1 MGRSRRIAAC
11 WPHALFLILRKHV
24 CPRVPGEKMES
35 SMNNTLFGWSPTM
48 FALLL
53 AALTG
58 GILLVV
64 LGLGASNTL
73 IWRMGLRNVARR
85 RGQTLMMLI
94 GLILAATF
102 ITASFGLQ
110 DSFNQSMVVD
120 RLMKRGNV
128 DEAVSGTLPQAQ
140 VNEALAHLQ
149 HMPQVQA
156 ATGIVY
162 LPRAAR
168 IFSERTALS
177 NADQYVYGVP
187 PSFDQ
192 VYGPLT
198 DNQGRR
204 RHFADLGPRDV
215 FVSSTVA
222 RDEDVRAGDRLQF
235 VFEEQSNEALTVTV
249 RAVLATDLAVTD
261 GELEFDGSYPEII
274 LPLSTVL
281 SLSAQTHFL
290 APVPNVICVKNVGRG
305 GLDDTGPNGTRGQ
318 PVLDYLAQFFHA
330 APDARGFFPTY
341 FDSVILHPLKPQI
354 AESQGNFSPLD
365 NKSDFVASPAAR
377 QFSLMLPVFTALLV
391 GAGLLL
397 QALLCLLLAAERRAE
412 LGMGRAIGLQRSHLV
427 QVLLIE
433 GCGYAIIASTLGL
446 LLGLGAVVLELAL
459 LSQVP
464 AAGVLSSHITLHLAV
479 SWQSLLSSWCGSVL
493 VILAVVFITATWIS
507 RMNIV
512 AAIRDLD
519 ESISTLV
526 PFRARLRSLW
536 MSPRDAEGQ
545 PLPETFARRF
555 SRKTAALGQLL
566 WEGFRRGP
574 VCLLLGGM
582 LFKLTSTQ
590 GGSWMQQ
597 LSVALLLMGGGLLVS
612 WLMMMLKAPGTLARR
627 LGLSLVGLGWLVYG
641 IWTGKNLL
649 LIIFTSDVSA
659 LGSHVYID
667 ASPPDVLV
675 GLFLPL
681 FGMVLLVMSNIDL
694 LGALLTLLFR
704 RVRGLA
710 PISRTGLAYPLTF
723 RFRNGVTITLLS
735 LIVFLVVLVVTN
747 NLSSIQQTD
756 IHTTTGNFQMEID
769 GEQLDLV
776 DPAHATNLN
785 AQLLATPQTLP
796 QEIALVTRMRFAY
809 DPHHARPIRLS
820 LPGHPVYTYTKNPG
834 PFVADNTFLSHTT
847 MPLFARA
854 QGYSSD
860 RQVWDTVRD
869 QPGYA
874 VLQYVGN
881 DRLPTSQGFAPFTA
895 EVPQTGDP
903 HASYRPVTVIGL
915 LPSNAYWGTMFFSEK
930 TEASLG
936 ATPYD
941 RFSFYYFRLQSGVS
955 LPQAASALNNALQ
968 LNRRGIV
975 LNSLVQDS
983 LDSYTASL
991 TLFLAS
997 YLAMGLLFGA
1007 FSIGVI
1013 TSRAVVER
1021 RQQIG
1026 MLRALGFSRNLVRR
1040 SFLLEASFVI
1050 TLSLLVGSL
1059 LAWWLASQITSPVA
1073 QAFSFPFGTVVPLFV
1088 GSYLVVLLC
1097 TLLPARRAS
1106 RIPPAEAL
1114 RCE

>member
-1 MGRSRRIAAC
+1 
-11 WPHALFLILRKHV
+11 
-24 CPRVPGEKMES
+24 
-35 SMNNTLFGWSPTM
+35 MNNLLSSWSPTSL
-48 FALLL
+48 ALLL
-53 AALTG
+53 AALTM
-58 GILLVV
+58 GILLVMF
-64 LGLGASNTL
+64 GLGASNPL
-73 IWRMGLRNVARR
+73 IRRMGLRNVVRR
-85 RGQTLMMLI
+85 PGQTLMMLM
-94 GLILAATF
+94 GLTLATIF

-110 DSFNQSMVVD
+110 ESFNQSMVSD
-120 RLMKRGNV
+120 RLLKMGNV
-128 DEAVSGTLPQAQ
+128 DEAVSGTFTQAQ
-140 VNEALAHLQ
+140 VNEALAHLRQ
-149 HMPQVQA
+149 MPQVQA
-156 ATGIVY
+156 ATGILY
-162 LPRAAR
+162 LPNGAS
-168 IFSERTALS
+168 ILSERTAL
-177 NADQYVYGVP
+177 NNIDQYVYGVP
-187 PSFDQ
+187 PAFDQ
-192 VYGPLT
+192 VYGPLF
-198 DNQGRR
+198 DNQGHQV
-204 RHFADLGPRDV
+204 HFADLGPHDV

-222 RDEDVRAGDRLQF
+222 RDEGVRAGDRLQL
-235 VFEEQSNEALTVTV
+235 VFEEQTNETLEVTV
-249 RAVLATDLAVTD
+249 RAVLSHDLAVTD
-261 GELEFDGSYPEII
+261 GELEFNGSYPEII
-274 LPLSTVL
+274 MPLATAL
-281 SLSAQTHFL
+281 TLGAQTHFGVL
-290 APVPNVICVKNVGRG
+290 MPNVLCVKNVGSG
-305 GLDDTGPNGTRGQ
+305 GLDDIGPDGRRGQ

-330 APDARGFFPTY
+330 APDTRGFFPTY
-341 FDSVILHPLKPQI
+341 FDSAILHPLKPDV

-365 NKSDFVASPAAR
+365 NKSDYDASPAAR

-681 FGMVLLVMSNIDL
+681 FGTVLLVMSNLDL
-694 LGALLTLLFR
+694 LGALLTFLFR

-723 RFRNGVTITLLS
+723 RFRNGVTVTLLC
-735 LIVFLVVLVVTN
+735 LIVFLVVLVVSN
-747 NLSSIQQTD
+747 NLSSIQQTASQ
-756 IHTTTGNFQMEID
+756 TTTGNFQLEIV
-769 GEQLDLV
+769 GEELDLF
-776 DPAHATNLN
+776 DSALN
-785 AQLLATPQTLP
+785 AQLLATPQTLR

-809 DPHHARPIRLS
+809 DPHHAQPIRLS
-820 LPGHPVYTYTKNPG
+820 LPGHPVYTYTKAPG
-834 PFVADNTFLSHTT
+834 PLVVDNTFLSNTT

-854 QGYSSD
+854 RGYDSD

-881 DRLPTSQGFAPFTA
+881 DGLPTNQGFAPFTA
-895 EVPQTGDP
+895 EIPQTGDP
-903 HASYRPVTVIGL
+903 HAPYRQVTVIGL

-930 TEASLG
+930 TETSLG
-936 ATPYD
+936 ATPYS
-941 RFSFYYFRLQSGVS
+941 RFPFYYFRIQSEGD
-955 LPQAASALNNALQ
+955 LAQAATALNNAFQ
-968 LNRRGIV
+968 LNRRGLV

-983 LDSYTASL
+983 LNAYTASL
-991 TLFLAS
+991 TLFLAI
-997 YLAMGLLFGA
+997 YLVMGLLFGA
-1007 FSIGVI
+1007 FSLGVI

-1026 MLRALGFSRNLVRR
+1026 MLRALGFSRGLVQR

-1050 TLSLLVGSL
+1050 TLSELSGSL
-1059 LAWWLASQITSPVA
+1059 LAWWLASQITVPA
-1073 QAFSFPFGTVVPLFV
+1073 GQAFSFPYSTIVPLFV
-1088 GSYLVVLLC
+1088 GSYLVALLC
-1097 TLLPARRAS
+1097 TLLPARKAS

-1114 RCE
+1114 RYE

>member
-1 MGRSRRIAAC
+1 
-11 WPHALFLILRKHV
+11 
-24 CPRVPGEKMES
+24 
-35 SMNNTLFGWSPTM
+35 MNRLSGWSPTSL
-48 FALLL
+48 ALLM
-53 AALTG
+53 AALTV

-64 LGLGASNTL
+64 FGLGASNPL
-73 IWRMGLRNVARR
+73 IRRMGLRNVVRR
-85 RGQTLMMLI
+85 PTQTLMMLM
-94 GLILAATF
+94 GLTLATVF

-110 DSFNQSMVVD
+110 ESFNQSMVSD
-120 RLMKRGNV
+120 RLLKMGNV
-128 DEAVSGTLPQAQ
+128 DEAVSGTFTQAQ
-140 VNEALAHLQ
+140 VNGALAHLRQ
-149 HMPQVQA
+149 MPQVQA
-156 ATGIVY
+156 ATGIMY
-162 LPRAAR
+162 LPTGAR
-168 IFSERTALS
+168 IFSERTAL
-177 NADQYVYGVP
+177 NNIDQYLYGVP
-187 PSFDQ
+187 PAFDQ
-192 VYGPLT
+192 VYGPVF
-198 DNQGRR
+198 DDQGHQV
-204 RHFADLGPRDV
+204 HFADLGPNDV

-222 RDEDVRAGDRLQF
+222 RDENVRAGDRLQL
-235 VFEEQSNEALTVTV
+235 VFEEQTNETLEVTV
-249 RAVLATDLAVTD
+249 RAVLSHDLAVTD
-261 GELEFDGSYPEII
+261 GELEFGGSYPEII
-274 LPLSTVL
+274 MPLATAL
-281 SLSAQTHFL
+281 SLSARTSFL
-290 APVPNVICVKNVGRG
+290 APVPNVLCVKNVGSG
-305 GLDDTGPNGTRGQ
+305 GLNDTGPDGRRGQ

-341 FDSVILHPLKPQI
+341 FDSIILHPLKPEI

-365 NKSDFVASPAAR
+365 NKSDYIASPAAR

-391 GAGLLL
+391 GAGMLL

-433 GCGYAIIASTLGL
+433 GCGYAVIAASLGL
-446 LLGLGAVVLELAL
+446 FLGGGAVALELMV
-459 LSQVP
+459 LSQIP

-493 VILAVVFITATWIS
+493 VIMLVVFITATWIS
-507 RMNIV
+507 RTNIV

-519 ESISTLV
+519 ESFSTRAS
-526 PFRARLRSLW
+526 FRMALHTLW
-536 MSPRDAEGQ
+536 TSPRDAEGQ
-545 PLPETFARRF
+545 PLPKTFARSF
-555 SRKTAALGQLL
+555 SRRSTAVGRLL
-566 WEGFRRGP
+566 WEGFLRGP
-574 VCLLLGGM
+574 LCLLIGGI
-582 LFKLTSTQ
+582 LLKLTATQ
-590 GGSWMQQ
+590 GASWIQQ
-597 LSVALLLMGGGLLVS
+597 LSIALLIMGGGLLVS
-612 WLMMMLKAPGTLARR
+612 WLAMVLKAPSVFSWR

-641 IWTGKNLL
+641 VWTGRSLL

-667 ASPPDVLV
+667 ASPPDVVV

-681 FGMVLLVMSNIDL
+681 FGAVLLVMSNIDL

-834 PFVADNTFLSHTT
+834 PFVADNTFLSNTT

-1114 RCE
+1114 RYE